1 MMNWTSNSCGGGHLR
16 RRAGAFAPSASPFLT
31 SFRLDDDPDDDAE
44 DDDEFED
51 DDEDG
56 DDEEEDDEEVPETW
70 QVERTASFAR
80 PDSRLTS
87 DIELPRLAPS
97 FRLVKAGIHSA
108 GLRR

>member
-1 MMNWTSNSCGGGHLR
+1 MTNRASNICGGHQQG
-16 RRAGAFAPSASPFLT
+16 RRAGACSPPASPFLT
-31 SFRLDDDPDDDAE
+31 PLRLDDDQDDDTE

-51 DDEDG
+51 EDDD

-70 QVERTASFAR
+70 QVERTTLIGR

-97 FRLVKAGIHSA
+97 FRLS
-108 GLRR
+108 